1 MKYPQAFFTLCLL
14 GLVMLASAAN
24 RQAGMTPVLVSAEQ
38 SVQDGYWNYTLSR
51 STTPWTCGARHGQQT
66 CVDSEVSVDNQS
78 GRTLECKLRVDY
90 KAPDGRMLVS
100 FDAPAVILPRSQARV
115 HRNIID
121 PSTLSEVKRFDCIA
135 RAPYQRV
142 PKVEGCAYDMKG
154 PLLEEYYP
162 PSAVRQS
169 LEGPVVVAFT
179 LPKESGKA
187 AETIVAESSLVPE
200 LDAAAL
206 EFIADQRF
214 TTRCP
219 GTRFDMRIRF
229 QLRTQVAKRT

>member
-1 MKYPQAFFTLCLL
+1 
-14 GLVMLASAAN
+14 MLASAAT
-24 RQAGMTPVLVSAEQ
+24 REPGMTPVLVSAEQ
-38 SVQDGYWNYTLSR
+38 TVEGGHWTYILSR
-51 STTPWTCGARHGQQT
+51 SAVPWTCGARYGQQT

-90 KAPDGRMLVS
+90 RAADGRMMAS
-100 FDAPAVILPRSQARV
+100 FDAPALILPRSRVRV
-115 HRNIID
+115 HRNIIE
-121 PSTLSEVKRFDCIA
+121 PSMQPELKRFDCIA

-142 PKVEGCAYDMKG
+142 PKVEGCTYEMKG
-154 PLLEEYYP
+154 PMLEEYYP

-179 LPKESGKA
+179 LPKDSGKA
-187 AETIVAESSLVPE
+187 AEVIVAESSLVPE

-206 EFIADQRF
+206 EFLADQRF

-229 QLRTQVAKRT
+229 QLRTQVSQRS